1 MGLDPGLP
9 RNNPLS
15 KPQLPPLSKATT
27 LSNAPTSL
35 SEAPPGNLAC
45 SSLMCVPKASQA
57 TQFLVS
63 CRLGLS
69 SHPHLNP
76 FSPED
81 QYCRISLH
89 F

>member
-35 SEAPPGNLAC
+35 TEAPPGNLAC
-45 SSLMCVPKASQA
+45 SSLMCVPKAS
-57 TQFLVS
+57 
-63 CRLGLS
+63 
-69 SHPHLNP
+69 
-76 FSPED
+76 
-81 QYCRISLH
+81 
-89 F
+89 